1 MVSYGANPNWR
12 SNRPAFRNQ
21 PPLSLASHTKTPV
34 PGSPVGCPAVDPAQS
49 PSVWVA
55 QNLGFTPDPRQAEFL
70 DLDDP
75 RIVYLTSRQSGKTQT
90 AGAKAV
96 HCAFAFPGSEFLL
109 FGAVSRQSSNLLG
122 RIRGFLHHLGVPCRR
137 HPDHPQS
144 ILLPNGSS
152 FIALPGIP
160 KNIRSFA
167 AIRAILIDEAAFVE
181 DDLYPAVTPMVAISK
196 GSLWVLSTPWGQNNV
211 FYQLCNTLKNGWT
224 VVRSPAAE
232 CPRISPEFLAAE
244 RLLHGEKLY
253 AQEYECAFVSAAHQF
268 LDRAV
273 IAQALL
279 PHQPLPIPCVG
290 LNELFVGIDV
300 GKRQDHTAIVALEF
314 SLSQA
319 ETRDPVTYAA
329 RTQPQLLVRHAES
342 LPLGSDHLDLPA
354 RLRSVIASLPGPF
367 KAIHLIIDATGE
379 STLIEVL
386 RRDRWLAAYPL
397 RPVAITGGYHTSQ
410 LSGGYQGIPR
420 PDLLTRLRTAFHT
433 GRLSLPE
440 APGLAELESELVAFR
455 TDGHQS
461 THDDLVFAL
470 ALAVWLAYEQ
480 QKDHLL
486 PAPRLR

>member
-1 MVSYGANPNWR
+1 MNSVGKNPSWPR
-12 SNRPAFRNQ
+12 EGMGMRHQ
-21 PPLSLASHTKTPV
+21 PPLPMNPRAKTPV
-34 PGSPVGCPAVDPAQS
+34 SDPSGVS
-49 PSVWVA
+49 PSVDPSLLPSDWVA
-55 QNLGFTPDPRQAEFL
+55 QHLGFTPDPRQAEFL

-96 HCAFAFPGSEFLL
+96 HLAFAFPGSEFLL

-122 RIRGFLHHLGVPCRR
+122 RIRGFLQHLGVPFRR
-137 HPDHPQS
+137 HPDHPHS

-167 AIRAILIDEAAFVE
+167 AVRAILVDEAAFVE

-196 GSLWVLSTPWGQNNV
+196 GSIWVLSTPWGQNNV
-211 FYQLCNTLKNGWT
+211 FYKLCNTPDNGWT
-224 VVRSPAAE
+224 VVRSPAVE

-253 AQEYECAFVSAAHQF
+253 AQEYECAFVSAATQF

-279 PHQPLPIPCVG
+279 PHQPLPLHCFG
-290 LNELFVGIDV
+290 FSELFLGIDV

-314 SLSQA
+314 SLSQSDR
-319 ETRDPVTYAA
+319 RDPVTHAA
-329 RTQPQLLVRHAES
+329 RTQPQLLLRFAES

-354 RLRSVIASLPGPF
+354 RLRSIIGSLPGPF

-386 RRDRWLAAYPL
+386 RRDKSLAAYSL

-420 PDLLTRLRTAFHT
+420 PDLLTRLRTAFQT
-433 GRLSLPE
+433 GRVSLPE

-461 THDDLVFAL
+461 SHDDLVFAL
-470 ALAVWLAYEQ
+470 ALSVWLAYEC
-480 QKDHLL
+480 QKGHFL
-486 PAPRLR
+486 PMPRRR

>member
-1 MVSYGANPNWR
+1 MVKYGTSPYWPW
-12 SNRPAFRNQ
+12 NRPFQRSQ
-21 PPLSLASHTKTPV
+21 PALALSPYGKTPV
-34 PGSPVGCPAVDPAQS
+34 PGSPSGYPSIDPALS
-49 PSVWVA
+49 PSAWVA
-55 QNLGFTPDPRQAEFL
+55 QNLGFMPDPRQAEFL
-70 DLDDP
+70 DLEDP

-90 AGAKAV
+90 AAAKAV
-96 HCAFAFPGSEFLL
+96 HLALASPGSEFLL
-109 FGAVSRQSSNLLG
+109 FGAVARQSGNLLG
-122 RIRGFLHHLGVPCRR
+122 RIRGFLQQLGIAGKR
-137 HPDHPQS
+137 HPDHAYS

-152 FIALPGIP
+152 FVALPGLP

-167 AIRAILIDEAAFVE
+167 AIRAVLIDEAAFVE

-196 GSLWVLSTPWGQNNV
+196 GSIWVLSTPCGQNNV
-211 FYQLCNTLKNGWT
+211 FYKLCNAPNNGWT
-224 VVRSPAAE
+224 VVRSPAVE

-253 AQEYECAFVSAAHQF
+253 SQEYECAFVSAATQF

-279 PHQPLPIPCVG
+279 PHQSLPVPCYG
-290 LNELFVGIDV
+290 FSELFLGIDV
-300 GKRQDHTAIVALEF
+300 GKRQDHTAIVAVEF
-314 SLSQA
+314 SLSKA
-319 ETRDPVTYAA
+319 EQPDPVTYGA
-329 RTQPQLLVRHAES
+329 RTQPQLLLRHAES

-354 RLRSVIASLPGPF
+354 RIRAVIASLAGPF

-386 RRDRWLAAYPL
+386 RRDRSLDAYSL

-420 PDLLTRLRTAFHT
+420 PDLLTRLRTAFQT
-433 GRLSLPE
+433 GRLSLPA

-461 THDDLVFAL
+461 SHDDLVFAL
-470 ALAVWLAYEQ
+470 ALSVWLAYEQ
-480 QKDHLL
+480 QKEHLL
-486 PAPRLR
+486 PVTRSR